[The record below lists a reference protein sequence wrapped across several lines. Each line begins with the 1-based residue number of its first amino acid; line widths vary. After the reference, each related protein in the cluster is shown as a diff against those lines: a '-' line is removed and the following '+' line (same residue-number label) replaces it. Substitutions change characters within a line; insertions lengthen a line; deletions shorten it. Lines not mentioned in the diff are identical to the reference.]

1 MKKIIP
7 TLLLLISLFAVALQ
21 PLSASAVSALDV
33 DADASLTLYYQKDGK
48 SFSSLNI
55 SIYRVAEASP
65 DGSFQLVSPF
75 SSYPVTIHDV
85 TNKEDWKR
93 ISHTLYSYTVANN
106 VAADAVKATDE
117 NGCVYFP
124 GLKTGLYLVSAV
136 VADNEIG
143 TYIFDEF
150 MVYLPSQ
157 LEDGSY
163 EYNMEAKPKCSSF
176 APKTEYTV
184 TKLWQDT
191 GDLAIRPREVTVDIY
206 RNGEL
211 KETKVL
217 STENSWTYTW
227 TVPDDDKGIWTVTE
241 RAEHEDYTV
250 TVTVKDNTFTV
261 INASETLPE
270 APQTGDSF
278 APLPWIIAMC
288 FSGIILLILS
298 IYRRR
303 CA

>member
-7 TLLLLISLFAVALQ
+7 TLLLLISLFAVVLC

-117 NGCVYFP
+117 NGCIVFDK
-124 GLKTGLYLVSAV
+124 LKTGLYLVASV
-136 VADNEIG
+136 VVDDSDG

-150 MVYLPSQ
+150 LVYLPSQ
-157 LEDGSY
+157 MADGTY

-176 APKTEYTV
+176 TPKTEYTV

>member
-7 TLLLLISLFAVALQ
+7 ALLLIISLFVLTLQ
-21 PLSASAVSALDV
+21 PFSASAVTLLDT
-33 DADASLTLYYQKDGK
+33 DAEASLTLYYQKDGK

-55 SIYRVAEASP
+55 SIYRVAEAYP

-117 NGCVYFP
+117 NGCIVFDK
-124 GLKTGLYLVSAV
+124 LKTGLYLVASV
-136 VADNEIG
+136 VADDSDG

-150 MVYLPSQ
+150 LVYLPSQ
-157 LEDGSY
+157 TEDGTY

-176 APKTEYTV
+176 TAKTEYTV

-191 GDLAIRPREVTVDIY
+191 GDLETRPRQVTVDICKD
-206 RNGEL
+206 GEL
-211 KETKVL
+211 KETVVL
-217 STENSWTYTW
+217 SAENDWTYTW
-227 TVPDDDKGIWTVTE
+227 LVSEDDRGIWTVTE
-241 RAEHEDYTV
+241 RTACDPYTV
-250 TVTVKDNTFTV
+250 TVLQNHNVFSI
-261 INASETLPE
+261 INAMETLPD

-278 APLPWIIAMC
+278 TPLPWIIIMC
-288 FSGIILLILS
+288 FSGIVLLILS
-298 IYRRR
+298 LYRRR